1 MLHQLISVRLTCSN
15 QRTELRCGSK
25 NIDID
30 FFSSLSSP
38 SWAEKPLSTR
48 GCVTRVLSVPL
59 VGSVAEVIICVVLSG
74 LVSGKNKGESSGQEL
89 ELVGIAAAYVV
100 GENLDLWAHLAA
112 GEAWSAL
119 SLLVTCYLR
128 RREGGILE
136 ENQQLSH
143 WLHISSAPRLSLL
156 GLIAQ
161 WLCSQLMKQFQSVF
175 DCLFSLKLY
184 SPLSFTRSNSSGS
197 RLPLNLRPRV
207 SASLLLGV

>member
-1 MLHQLISVRLTCSN
+1 MV
-15 QRTELRCGSK
+15 QRTL
-25 NIDID
+25 DID

-48 GCVTRVLSVPL
+48 GCITRVLSVPL
-59 VGSVAEVIICVVLSG
+59 AGSVAEVVICVVLSG

-89 ELVGIAAAYVV
+89 ELVDIAAAYVV
-100 GENLDLWAHLAA
+100 GENLDVWAHLAA

-119 SLLVTCYLR
+119 SLPVTCYPR

-143 WLHISSAPRLSLL
+143 WLHNSSVPLLSLL
-156 GLIAQ
+156 LGLLVQ
-161 WLCSQLMKQFQSVF
+161 WLCSQLMKQFQSGF
-175 DCLFSLKLY
+175 RCLFSLKLY